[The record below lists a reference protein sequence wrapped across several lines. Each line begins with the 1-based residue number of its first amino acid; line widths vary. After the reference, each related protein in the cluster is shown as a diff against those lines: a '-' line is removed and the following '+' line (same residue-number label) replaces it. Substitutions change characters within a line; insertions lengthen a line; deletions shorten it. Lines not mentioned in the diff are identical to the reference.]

1 MAAEVEP
8 VSEEVQA
15 AIERAAAAIR
25 TAPALLITAGSGLGV
40 DSGLPDF
47 RGNAGFWKAYPPFE
61 QLGLSFSELANP
73 IWFER
78 DPQQA
83 WGFYG
88 HRYQLY
94 RDAVP
99 HAGYAILRRWGEAR
113 PAGYFVFTSNVDG
126 QFQRAGFDPQRLL
139 ECHGSIHHLQCRGPC
154 GEQTWPAGGLK
165 LDVDPATFRCRPPF
179 PQCPECGALARP
191 NILMFGDGSW
201 VNARKQEQ
209 AARYWRWLSD
219 ERSGRP
225 LVVELGAGTAVP
237 TVRAESERRAGL
249 LVRINPRDPAIP
261 PRAISIPLGA
271 CDALQRIDRLV

>member
-126 QFQRAGFDPQRLL
+126 QFQR
-139 ECHGSIHHLQCRGPC
+139 
-154 GEQTWPAGGLK
+154 GL
-165 LDVDPATFRCRPPF
+165 RPP
-179 PQCPECGALARP
+179 
-191 NILMFGDGSW
+191 
-201 VNARKQEQ
+201 
-209 AARYWRWLSD
+209 AA
-219 ERSGRP
+219 
-225 LVVELGAGTAVP
+225 AGMSRFDSPFAM
-237 TVRAESERRAGL
+237 
-249 LVRINPRDPAIP
+249 
-261 PRAISIPLGA
+261 PRAVWRANLAG
-271 CDALQRIDRLV
+271 RRVETGR